1 MSSNW
6 NLFTPSNR
14 YEEQKLATNRSMDTG
29 MLYEQDDAIS
39 KQADTEK
46 FYERKKRSFMEMERG
61 QSAMKKSSLAP
72 IQNLKLGVPDHKNKN
87 MDQLSNLPEMSYKT
101 KSVKPQISLS
111 HEFNKTSKYEAIKVL
126 SVDTLETYM
135 NKDEK
140 LIDTDRN
147 IGSSTVVSSMLYNF
161 NFH

>member
-1 MSSNW
+1 MSSHW

-14 YEEQKLATNRSMDTG
+14 YEEQKKATPRSMNTG
-29 MLYEQDDAIS
+29 MLSEPDDATS
-39 KQADTEK
+39 RQGDAEK

-61 QSAMKKSSLAP
+61 QSAMKKGSLAP
-72 IQNLKLGVPDHKNKN
+72 IQNLTSGAPEPMKLKNVE
-87 MDQLSNLPEMSYKT
+87 QGSNLPEMSLKAKT
-101 KSVKPQISLS
+101 VKPPISMS
-111 HEFNKTSKYEAIKVL
+111 RDFSKTSRYEAIKVL

-147 IGSSTVVSSMLYNF
+147 IGSSTVVSSKFLKKY
-161 NFH
+161 